1 MITKITSENDLE
13 FYAPRFQEIT
23 EALAI
28 ETPETCAEIN
38 RAVSTIINQYASV
51 DDPDMINPNRYLQEV
66 ITEKK
71 ARSVNRDVLIDAYE
85 AALIEHS
92 YDSLMAIQE
101 ADIKAGLKTQQE
113 AEQWAEE
120 NCIKDEIIGQLRAYV
135 EDFADAAINAA
146 RTKGLVI
153 DSLETYFSNLNDIKN
168 LATSQLERGKFLLV
182 MPADEPY
189 FEIDAN
195 ARTIS
200 VPADFKKYGVG
211 VYGDHYAEL
220 LTFKIDR
227 YFDNQDFMNTK
238 IAINWNFTP
247 TGSRTPAFETPQAQ
261 MAFAKDDELEP
272 GYVVFGFFV
281 TKEMTPSKGILS
293 FSVTC
298 YNEADSKI
306 TYSFNTQVAQVNIND
321 GFTLLNPTEVKNVS
335 DEFLNR
341 ISSSAYTP
349 EGVSPIE
356 DPVWT
361 LGDVDANGKLVG
373 LEHFLNFNL
382 HEDGTEDETLD
393 ITTQAY
399 APGINTMKY
408 TWEFT
413 PVNGTTEPEVVRP
426 FDTVTKPSDYFR
438 TRDIEP
444 QENSVYYI
452 KENGAIN
459 PKPLPWAANAGE
471 NELSVE
477 QAFEQN
483 KELYELGSTYSA
495 TGAGTYQVFAQASKT
510 TARSNG
516 TFIKT
521 VSNTIQSEEC
531 NILPAVKPSVTIEV
545 ESTLTPENT
554 DFILEEEETEYK
566 FIDADHIPVI
576 NAVVSST
583 DENIPLGAIALEA
596 LKDEDITELSVE
608 DIVQNTKSSENP
620 EGKYVFNLMPESGMI
635 QVNTEDVDAEG
646 EYRVRAIN
654 RRNHT
659 YSVSDASDIVKTS
672 FIAPRI
678 TKIDMYTVEGSEF
691 TNVLLRGRRPDGV
704 TSPDGVNCEL
714 SSLNSYTR
722 NFIFDIYKKVEE
734 TDEEEDVQ
742 YDDAVVSFFVEELI
756 KNNDGTYTPA
766 VNNPTT
772 HNEGEEGTYDE
783 FEVLYDENFVDANHI
798 GDTQGAYTFQIKGD
812 SGWFRIRTEN
822 RYHGTLRIGYTD
834 VFKTSLI

>member
-13 FYAPRFQEIT
+13 FYAPRFQQIT
-23 EALAI
+23 DALAI
-28 ETPETCAEIN
+28 ENDTVRADIAE
-38 RAVSTIINQYASV
+38 AVSSTIADRAPTDQPNMVNANKYLKEVISEKKVRSV
-51 DDPDMINPNRYLQEV
+51 DKNELMDGFASALVEHSQKSLLALYAD
-66 ITEKK
+66 
-71 ARSVNRDVLIDAYE
+71 DIDAGTMTE
-85 AALIEHS
+85 NQVQALSIPDNVIEYLS
-92 YDSLMAIQE
+92 QYI
-101 ADIKAGLKTQQE
+101 
-113 AEQWAEE
+113 EE
-120 NCIKDEIIGQLRAYV
+120 
-135 EDFADAAINAA
+135 FADAAIAKA
-146 RTKGLVI
+146 REVGLVV
-153 DSLETYFSNLNDIKN
+153 DSLETYFSNLDEIKN
-168 LATSQLERGKFLLV
+168 LQTSQLENGKFLLV

-195 ARTIS
+195 ARTIT
-200 VPADFKKYGVG
+200 VPAAFKKYGVG

-247 TGSRTPAFETPQAQ
+247 TGSRVPAFEETQAQ
-261 MAFAKDDELEP
+261 KAFAKDDELEP

-298 YNEADSKI
+298 YNDSNNEI
-306 TYSFNTQVAQVNIND
+306 TYSFNTQVAQVTIND
-321 GFTLLNPTEVKNVS
+321 GFTLLDPSEVKNVG
-335 DEFLNR
+335 DDFLSR

-356 DPVWT
+356 DPVWE
-361 LGDVDANGKLVG
+361 LGALDEDNKPLGLENELNFNMDANGV
-373 LEHFLNFNL
+373 
-382 HEDGTEDETLD
+382 EDETLD

-399 APGINTMKY
+399 APGLNTMKY
-408 TWEFT
+408 TWYVS
-413 PVNGTTEPEVVRP
+413 PIDGNAEPEVAREA
-426 FDTVTKPSDYFR
+426 DTVTKPSDYFL
-438 TRDIEP
+438 TRDTSV
-444 QENSVYYI
+444 QENSVYY
-452 KENGAIN
+452 KKNDDDTIN
-459 PKPLPWAANAGE
+459 PKPLTA
-471 NELSVE
+471 E
-477 QAFEQN
+477 QAAEAFAAEPPVP
-483 KELYELGSTYSA
+483 LYELGSTYAA
-495 TGAGTYQVFAQASKT
+495 TGAGRYYVEAQASKIT
-510 TARSNG
+510 VRSNG
-516 TFIKT
+516 TYIKT
-521 VSNTIQSEEC
+521 VSNKIESNSC
-531 NILPAVKPSVTIEV
+531 LVPAAAEPAVTIEV
-545 ESTLTPENT
+545 ESALTPENT
-554 DFILEEEETEYK
+554 DFILEEEDTEYK
-566 FIDADHIPVI
+566 FIDADHAPVI
-576 NAVVSST
+576 NAVVVTT
-583 DENIPLGAIALEA
+583 DANVPLGAIALEA
-596 LKDEDITELSVE
+596 IRDENIADLSAEDIIAETRSA
-608 DIVQNTKSSENP
+608 ENP
-620 EGKYVFNLMPESGMI
+620 EGKYVFALPPEDGAI
-635 QVNTEDVDAEG
+635 QVNAEGVTAEG

-659 YSVSDASDIVKTS
+659 YSVSEPSEGVKTS

-678 TKIDMYTVEGSEF
+678 TKINMYTVDGSES
-691 TNVLLRGRRPDGV
+691 TVVLDKGRRPEGV

-798 GDTQGAYTFQIKGD
+798 DDTQGAYTFQLKGD
-812 SGWFRIRTEN
+812 SGWFRIRIEN

-834 VFKTSLI
+834 VFKTSLV